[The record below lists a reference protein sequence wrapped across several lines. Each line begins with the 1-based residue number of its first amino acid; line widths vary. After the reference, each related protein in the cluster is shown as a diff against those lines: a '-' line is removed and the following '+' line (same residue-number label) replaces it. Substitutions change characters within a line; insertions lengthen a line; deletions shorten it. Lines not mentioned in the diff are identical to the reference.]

1 MRFYAYD
8 LALEYIR
15 ALREPIATLR
25 LHCPNEADQLQQAA
39 NSIAR
44 NVNEGSGRFGKD
56 RRQLR
61 RQAYGSLQ
69 ETIASLD
76 IAAANGWLDAELPA
90 RAIGDRLG
98 AVLWPLVKP

>member
-8 LALEYIR
+8 LALDYIR
-15 ALREPIATLR
+15 ALREPISTLR
-25 LHCPNEADQLQQAA
+25 LHCPDEADQLQRAG

-44 NVNEGSGRFGKD
+44 NINEGSGRFGKD

-69 ETIASLD
+69 ETIACLD
-76 IAAANGWLDAELPA
+76 IAAANGWLAVDVPA
-90 RAIGDRLG
+90 RAIADRLG